1 MALSTL
7 TPSVKM
13 YPNVDGH
20 FVPVLIRWN
29 KHTRAWHIRDNRGTL
44 HLHTGTII
52 PGPKG
57 YGLINKVW
65 DYDVSHPE
73 RINFNK
79 VPLARNSVLNTLSDA
94 LAAFAITLAE

>member
-1 MALSTL
+1 MAISQL

-52 PGPKG
+52 PGPTG
-57 YGLINKVW
+57 YDLLNKVW

-73 RINFNK
+73 RINYNK
-79 VPLARNSVLNTLSDA
+79 PPLIKNTQHVNLTEA
-94 LAAFAITLAE
+94 LAAYAVTLG